1 MSFIPFI
8 FPKGCELMFIPAAYE
23 ERFGPW
29 LWELSQR
36 SRACDNQL
44 FVVAISPAKN
54 PKANY
59 VCYGHS
65 MAVDPCGTI
74 ITEAGSGEE
83 IVCTELGRQFLIFSD
98 LNRTYLCFEYYSCY
112 EVRSMKQTLISPT
125 YLQLFPNVEQ
135 MEFFMNKNK

>member
-1 MSFIPFI
+1 MMQVSMNLLKSTESWVGLFYKKIDFFFHPKCHSFHF

-65 MAVDPCGTI
+65 MVVDPCGTI

-98 LNRTYLCFEYYSCY
+98 LNQIQF
-112 EVRSMKQTLISPT
+112 
-125 YLQLFPNVEQ
+125 
-135 MEFFMNKNK
+135 